1 MSATAITITVRK
13 NFPENIT
20 IYLELSNLR
29 SNIGFLI
36 KNIYIY
42 YPVNHRKC
50 LLMLKWITFFLTG
63 FISLSACAQD
73 KLFEEPI
80 GWRGKDIELHTIADR
95 DKNRNCLFLCKAD
108 SIRVFVLDSKQ
119 VVIQHF
125 YINRLT
131 DEQLLGGFIKGDTI
145 YAFFQASAGIS
156 DLHVWTLNI
165 AEGIGDDY
173 TVPFA
178 MRHERS
184 VEHINCG
191 DHFLYFAVS
200 KKASQFA
207 IYDFHAGNRCDT
219 LRYQFPD
226 GVWKVLTRYSGCFG
240 RDMNV
245 VEINPDEQMNPDM
258 GHVPNKL
265 YWMRDTLFLLMNN
278 NYERG
283 VTAVFSFDI
292 ANRKVDLRK
301 IVHNNAATIE
311 PPLEEYVD
319 NSMLL
324 DDRLYFVS
332 AEGKK
337 LNVQIRDFNSGKLLK
352 GYTTGRDED
361 IDFKN
366 TPIVQEGSFYNP
378 GKRELAKTRQLIRK
392 MVSGSAVLIA
402 SREDSG
408 RVGLTI
414 GAWQEMNTSG
424 GGGMWMGGG
433 VPGVPMTF
441 VATAGYFR
449 GSVVR
454 SSRFK
459 ALLDSVTLQ
468 HVPGEITTDLGER
481 IEQYTK
487 GISIPEAGEALFRNG
502 GRYVYAYYD
511 RDDHKIKLTGF

>member
-1 MSATAITITVRK
+1 MNKWIA
-13 NFPENIT
+13 
-20 IYLELSNLR
+20 L
-29 SNIGFLI
+29 
-36 KNIYIY
+36 
-42 YPVNHRKC
+42 
-50 LLMLKWITFFLTG
+50 LLMG
-63 FISLSACAQD
+63 FVTLSAFAQD

-95 DKNRNCLFLCKAD
+95 DKNRNCLFLCKGD
-108 SIRVFVLDSKQ
+108 SIRAYLVDSKQ
-119 VVIQHF
+119 AVIQRF
-125 YINRLT
+125 YFNGLT
-131 DEQLLGGFIKGDTI
+131 DEQMLGGFIKGDTI

-156 DLHVWTLNI
+156 DLHVWTLSI
-165 AEGIGDDY
+165 ADGATLGY
-173 TVPFA
+173 AVPFA
-178 MRHERS
+178 MRHERM

-191 DHFLYFAVS
+191 DHFLYFAVN

-207 IYDFHAGNRCDT
+207 IYDFHAGERCDT
-219 LRYQFPD
+219 LRYQFAE
-226 GVWKVLTRYSGCFG
+226 GVWKALTRYNGGFG
-240 RDMNV
+240 RDISV

-265 YWMRDTLFLLMNN
+265 YWLRDTLFLLMNN
-278 NYERG
+278 NLERG

-292 ANRKVDLRK
+292 ANKKVDLRK
-301 IVHNNAATIE
+301 IAHNNAAKIHTE
-311 PPLEEYVD
+311 DLEEYVD

-332 AEGKK
+332 AESKK
-337 LNVQIRDFNSGKLLK
+337 LNVQVRDFYSGKLLK
-352 GYTTGRDED
+352 EYTVGRDEE
-361 IDFKN
+361 IAFKN

-414 GAWQEMNTSG
+414 GAWQEMSSGG
-424 GGGMWMGGG
+424 GGGMWTGGG
-433 VPGVPMTF
+433 GPGVPMTF
-441 VATAGYFR
+441 VSMSTYFR
-449 GSVVR
+449 STTVR

-487 GISIPEAGEALFRNG
+487 GVSIPEAGEALFRNG